1 MGFEVSSSH
10 IASAAPSSSGRGLLT
25 LIPCSSVGSLPQEM
39 DLYELLQVC
48 REMLLV
54 RRSHIGEV
62 HGELSPVG
70 GVPQCSRGTTPLP
83 EQWDEASE
91 RSSGLL
97 SAGSCLFCHGGKG
110 EVHNMGLLQLR
121 REKTSGDGEVPLKR
135 SDRSDQKCLKE
146 PEISMEWQIA
156 TGIGSGL
163 WGISKGSHVLL
174 LVCCC
179 ACRLPNS
186 LMPAVASELFQDCL
200 PLLFCS
206 AVLVWFCV
214 GFVFFQNKR
223 AECSMLAAI
232 NIQIKDHCV
241 MHCPGDKEK
250 QEMTLG
256 AVKTYLLLSSIAS
269 LKAENWLNAGL
280 SALTERHNCLIVKP
294 CDCAYF
300 GSLMQRRAGFA
311 PT

>member
-1 MGFEVSSSH
+1 MQHNSPGYLWESFE
-10 IASAAPSSSGRGLLT
+10 
-25 LIPCSSVGSLPQEM
+25 IPPN
-39 DLYELLQVC
+39 
-48 REMLLV
+48 
-54 RRSHIGEV
+54 
-62 HGELSPVG
+62 LS
-70 GVPQCSRGTTPLP
+70 
-83 EQWDEASE
+83 
-91 RSSGLL
+91 
-97 SAGSCLFCHGGKG
+97 
-110 EVHNMGLLQLR
+110 LQLYLL
-121 REKTSGDGEVPLKR
+121 P
-135 SDRSDQKCLKE
+135 
-146 PEISMEWQIA
+146 
-156 TGIGSGL
+156 GIGSGL

-200 PLLFCS
+200 PLLF
-206 AVLVWFCV
+206 VLLFWF
-214 GFVFFQNKR
+214 GFVLALFFFQNKR

-311 PT
+311 PTWNCFESRLRAFSVRKELIFPLP